1 MDFFWKGR
9 GEKCIEE
16 GRRKEVGKLGM
27 GNLKDLIRGSLDGS
41 KGIVGI
47 KGWRENSRETSLEEE
62 RGVFGKV

>member
-1 MDFFWKGR
+1 
-9 GEKCIEE
+9 
-16 GRRKEVGKLGM
+16 M